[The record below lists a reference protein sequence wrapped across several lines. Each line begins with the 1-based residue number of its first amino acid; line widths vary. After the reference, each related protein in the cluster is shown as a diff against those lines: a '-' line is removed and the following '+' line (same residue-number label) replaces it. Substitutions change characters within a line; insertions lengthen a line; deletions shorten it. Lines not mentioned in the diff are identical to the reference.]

1 MPYNYMTAKFFVQTA
16 HRARME
22 GCYAGGRNYGYVV
35 RIDPPVPG
43 SCYHGGFQRVYA
55 WCKTKTIAER
65 EAESCRE
72 AQRKGYWSCPCGSN
86 KQARLCCGVPK
97 AA

>member
-1 MPYNYMTAKFFVQTA
+1 MTYNYMTAKFFVQTA
-16 HRARME
+16 HRARLQ
-22 GCYAGGRNYGYVV
+22 GIHCSRSYGYVV
-35 RIDPPVPG
+35 RISPPVKG
-43 SCYHGGFQRVYA
+43 SCYYGGEQNIYA